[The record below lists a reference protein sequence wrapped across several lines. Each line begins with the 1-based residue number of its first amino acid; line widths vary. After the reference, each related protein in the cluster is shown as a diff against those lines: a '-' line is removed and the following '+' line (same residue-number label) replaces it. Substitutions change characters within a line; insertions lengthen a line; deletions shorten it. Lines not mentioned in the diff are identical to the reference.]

1 VILLAAACALASLA
15 TRRYGFVAFVAVYAF
30 SVLVWFI
37 SVGRRRPRRRGFEVL
52 LIALALRALFLFA
65 DPQLSADAH
74 RYMWDGRELA
84 SGHDPYARPP
94 LDDPRVNHNEI
105 ATIYPP
111 HAELLFAIAHTLP
124 LWRLLLIACEAAAV
138 LLMPPSLAFAYAT
151 FPPLL
156 FEGAWSAHVE
166 VVAALLLLIA
176 FTRDSGSAAGAAIGM
191 KIIPIA
197 AVPALLARSSR
208 PLRFAALLAIVLIV
222 PFIPFAIAGPVMPG
236 MRDYATRWIFNSPA
250 YDAVFAVVNRIPLKA
265 FWTAIKDPLHLEAIS
280 DFVYHHIYADF
291 VTRAILGIC
300 ALLAIIAVRKR
311 VAASIAALLLFSPAI
326 HPWYWLVAVPVA
338 MIERANVV
346 LALALCAP
354 FSYLLYAGASKWLVY
369 ALCYLPAIAL
379 LLLSTNESS
388 AAAEHRAATAP
399 RTARDT
405 SPS

>member
-1 VILLAAACALASLA
+1 
-15 TRRYGFVAFVAVYAF
+15 
-30 SVLVWFI
+30 
-37 SVGRRRPRRRGFEVL
+37 
-52 LIALALRALFLFA
+52 
-65 DPQLSADAH
+65 
-74 RYMWDGRELA
+74 MWDGRELA
-84 SGHDPYARPP
+84 SGHDPYARAP
-94 LDDPRVNHNEI
+94 LDDPRVNHREI

-111 HAELLFAIAHTLP
+111 HAELLFAVAHAIP

-176 FTRDSGSAAGAAIGM
+176 FTRDSGAAAGAAIGM

-197 AVPALLARSSR
+197 AVPALLARSNNR
-208 PLRFAALLAIVLIV
+208 VRFALLLVVVLIV
-222 PFIPFAIAGPVMPG
+222 PFIPFALAGPVMPG

-250 YDAVFAVVNRIPLKA
+250 YDLVFRLVEPIPLKA
-265 FWTAIKDPLHLEAIS
+265 WWTAIKDPLHLEPVS
-280 DFVYHHIYADF
+280 DFVYHHLYPDF
-291 VTRAILGIC
+291 ITRALLGVC
-300 ALLAIIAVRKR
+300 ALVAITRVRKR

-346 LALALCAP
+346 LVLALCAP

-369 ALCYLPAIAL
+369 ALCYAPAIAL
-379 LLLSTNESS
+379 LLLSRPWSS
-388 AAAEHRAATAP
+388 GAAAHRGAILP

-405 SPS
+405 SRS